1 MRAHALDPGH
11 QSPNRQQVVSEGA
24 GDLGYRALVNICKAV
39 GRLDIAVFKHCNLIS
54 LSQIHL
60 TFFSPQLTP
69 VVFLLTVRLGPLSS
83 RFFFFFFCGGYR
95 SLFNMRYFL
104 WVQLHHRWTPSFLDT
119 RECVYHFIHMV
130 LNSCNCL
137 YTRWLCVGRDANHIC
152 TLSCKFLKCS
162 IYT

>member
-1 MRAHALDPGH
+1 MGTHALDPGH
-11 QSPNRQQVVSEGA
+11 QSQNKQQVVSEGA

-39 GRLDIAVFKHCNLIS
+39 GRLDVAVFKHCNLIS

-60 TFFSPQLTP
+60 TFFSPKLTP
-69 VVFLLTVRLGPLSS
+69 VVFPLSVRLGPLSS
-83 RFFFFFFCGGYR
+83 LFFGGGYR
-95 SLFNMRYFL
+95 SFFNMRYFL
-104 WVQLHHRWTPSFLDT
+104 WVQLRYRWTPSSLGT

-130 LNSCNCL
+130 SNSCNCL
-137 YTRWLCVGRDANHIC
+137 YTQWFCVGRDANHMC